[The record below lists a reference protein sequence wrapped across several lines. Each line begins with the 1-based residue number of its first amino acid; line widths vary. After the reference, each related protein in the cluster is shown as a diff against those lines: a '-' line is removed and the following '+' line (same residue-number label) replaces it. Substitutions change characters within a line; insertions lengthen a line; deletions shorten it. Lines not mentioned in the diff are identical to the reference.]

1 MRKIINYGQH
11 KIFNNDAKILT
22 KALNNQLI
30 TTGPY
35 VTRFE
40 KELTNFLGV
49 KNALACSNGTSSLHL
64 ALMSINLKK
73 NDVIIIPT
81 VNFISSFSMANNCNA
96 KIYLADVDEK
106 FGYMTPDNL
115 IDCIK
120 KNKIKKI
127 KAVITMHHGG
137 YPRNVGEFYD
147 LKKKYNFILI
157 EDACHAFGA
166 SYYYKKKKYMVG
178 SCAHSD
184 ICTFSFHPVK
194 TITTG
199 EGGAFVTNSKKI
211 FLKAKLLRSHG
222 IIRDNNKHWDYD
234 IKHLSFNY
242 RLSDI
247 NCALGISQ
255 LKNIKKI
262 IKFRK
267 KIYLYYLEKL
277 KKKYFIYE
285 YSNTI
290 QPSFHLVTICSKFNI
305 KSDFI
310 IKKLK
315 SKGIICQSHY
325 KPIHKFSFFKKK
337 IKLKK
342 SENFYSKSFSIPI
355 HLGIK
360 NHQLKLIVESLNS
373 I

>member
-166 SYYYKKKKYMVG
+166 SYYYKKKKIYG
-178 SCAHSD
+178 WFLC
-184 ICTFSFHPVK
+184 SF
-194 TITTG
+194 
-199 EGGAFVTNSKKI
+199 
-211 FLKAKLLRSHG
+211 
-222 IIRDNNKHWDYD
+222 
-234 IKHLSFNY
+234 
-242 RLSDI
+242 
-247 NCALGISQ
+247 
-255 LKNIKKI
+255 
-262 IKFRK
+262 
-267 KIYLYYLEKL
+267 
-277 KKKYFIYE
+277 
-285 YSNTI
+285 
-290 QPSFHLVTICSKFNI
+290 
-305 KSDFI
+305 
-310 IKKLK
+310 
-315 SKGIICQSHY
+315 
-325 KPIHKFSFFKKK
+325 
-337 IKLKK
+337 
-342 SENFYSKSFSIPI
+342 
-355 HLGIK
+355 
-360 NHQLKLIVESLNS
+360 
-373 I
+373 